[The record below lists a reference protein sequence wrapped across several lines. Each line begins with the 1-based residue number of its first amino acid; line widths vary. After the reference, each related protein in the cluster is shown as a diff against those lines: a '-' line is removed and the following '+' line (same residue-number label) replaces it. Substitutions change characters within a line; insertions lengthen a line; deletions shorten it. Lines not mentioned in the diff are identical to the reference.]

1 MENLNQNF
9 SNFDKQF
16 EFSNLVVSE
25 ISSFLNHRGI
35 FTKIKQ
41 GKSNNDLIYRILR
54 NRNDK
59 MVKSWR
65 KVEIKQNLKALER
78 GYFYL
83 ELSAIWGSIEKVK
96 IKGKVGYQYK
106 YTGREIWFVGFWKD
120 SKGEFYLCIFRSPST
135 LIKELFVWYQKG
147 DNKEKGLI
155 RNFVCKIPI
164 PLIVKNLGLIKIK
177 NKILIEK
184 LREYE
189 NNGFDFSI
197 VNNGIEHFESYKKLW
212 REHFGVAIFEYELP
226 KLVNLFESPNAEICE
241 KLKF

>member
-1 MENLNQNF
+1 MENFNQNF
-9 SNFDKQF
+9 SNFFKQL
-16 EFSNLVVSE
+16 EFSNLVVAE
-25 ISSFLNHRGI
+25 ISSFLNQRGI
-35 FTKIKQ
+35 LTKIKR
-41 GKSNNDLIYRILR
+41 GVSSNDLIVGVFR
-54 NRNDK
+54 
-59 MVKSWR
+59 VKNGKKVRAFR
-65 KVEIKQNLKALER
+65 KVEIKQNLKALAR

-83 ELSAIWGSIEKVK
+83 ELSAIWASIERVKVNGE
-96 IKGKVGYQYK
+96 IVYRYK
-106 YTGREIWFVGFWKD
+106 YNGREIWFVGFWKD
-120 SKGEFYLCIFRSPST
+120 SKGEFYLCVFRSPST

-189 NNGFDFSI
+189 NNGFDFSL

-212 REHFGVAIFEYELP
+212 REHFGVKIFEYELP
-226 KLVNLFESPNAEICE
+226 KLVNLFEPPTAEISE